1 MLFTILFSMLVTAL
15 ALMLAFPKTPTARA
29 IHRALVEAP
38 AEFLLDLTWARVGQL
53 ALSGAALVLM
63 MLMGPQMLMLMATM
77 GLDAAFLE
85 ILILMWLASV
95 SGSLAAAWRSV
106 RRTAARALRVARR
119 PLSPRRRSRAPGRR
133 RKPRPQGRKDDADGP
148 GWAFA

>member
-15 ALMLAFPKTPTARA
+15 VLMLAFPETPTARA
-29 IHRALVEAP
+29 IHRVLVEAP

-63 MLMGPQMLMLMATM
+63 MLMGPQTLMLMATM
-77 GLDAAFLE
+77 GLDAAFVE

-95 SGSLAAAWRSV
+95 SGGLAATWRSV
-106 RRTAARALRVARR
+106 RRTAARALRIARR
-119 PLSPRRRSRAPGRR
+119 QLSPRRRSREPGRR
-133 RKPRPQGRKDDADGP
+133 RKSRPQGWKDDADSP

>member
-1 MLFTILFSMLVTAL
+1 MLFTILFSTLVTAL

-119 PLSPRRRSRAPGRR
+119 PLSPRRRPRAPGRR